1 MLRRVLPGLLALLL
15 LCGCGGETSQP
26 PADAEPPV
34 KLIYYTIG
42 GEDADLAL
50 VNGAL
55 NELLLERY
63 GFTVEYHKI
72 GWNYYTDQLNAIVN
86 TDRDYDVAFA
96 WSDNYVE
103 NAQSGSFFP
112 LSSYLE
118 GEGQALRQ
126 AVDPRFWTGATVDGE
141 IYGVPTNKELATPV
155 QFLFDRELVEQYGLD
170 VSQCRTLE
178 DLEPLLELISRKEP
192 DCIPLFFDSSHVSI
206 LSLYGYEYACG
217 ESLPLMISVDSPDC
231 RVVNYYE
238 TDAARQAL
246 TTLRRYYTLG
256 YINADAPLR
265 TSFSLFEDER
275 VFCRLGSGGPD
286 SSASFSSGLGYPVL
300 AVQASTPTV
309 TSAST
314 QGGIMVV
321 NANSP
326 HPAEALTFL
335 TAVNTDPQ
343 VRNLLNYGVEGVHY
357 EKNQSGQIRLLSDRY
372 RGIAYTQGNWFIL
385 DTMEGESP
393 DKWETYRAFNDAA
406 TSSPLLGFV
415 PDFSGCEAARDAVA
429 HVYRTYDNALAT
441 GSVDPEVFLPRLLRE
456 LEEAGIDE
464 LIAAIQAQADAWTAP

>member
-275 VFCRLGSGGPD
+275 AAGRTPPPAFLPGWGIRCWRSRPPRLPSPPPPPRG
-286 SSASFSSGLGYPVL
+286 ASWW
-300 AVQASTPTV
+300 STPTV
-309 TSAST
+309 PTRRR
-314 QGGIMVV
+314 
-321 NANSP
+321 P
-326 HPAEALTFL
+326 
-335 TAVNTDPQ
+335 
-343 VRNLLNYGVEGVHY
+343 
-357 EKNQSGQIRLLSDRY
+357 
-372 RGIAYTQGNWFIL
+372 
-385 DTMEGESP
+385 
-393 DKWETYRAFNDAA
+393 
-406 TSSPLLGFV
+406 
-415 PDFSGCEAARDAVA
+415 
-429 HVYRTYDNALAT
+429 
-441 GSVDPEVFLPRLLRE
+441 
-456 LEEAGIDE
+456 
-464 LIAAIQAQADAWTAP
+464 